1 MSDLLLKTN
10 GRGEEDYDVI
20 SESRLVG
27 HIFKPTAA
35 PVETPWMWAFVH
47 SRPEDR
53 FPAPHGYAATR
64 VGDAG
69 FRKRL
74 VRVKL
79 ATAFATQLLGTGRNW
94 VARALAAGAV
104 RARKH

>member
-1 MSDLLLKTN
+1 MPDLLLTSN
-10 GRGEEDYDVI
+10 GRTETDEVDYDVT
-20 SESRLVG
+20 SDGRLVG

-64 VGDAG
+64 EEAMQ
-69 FRKRL
+69 
-74 VRVKL
+74 
-79 ATAFATQLLGTGRNW
+79 AFASVWYGLRLLPRLLPNSVLRGKTRRDG
-94 VARALAAGAV
+94 ARYPS
-104 RARKH
+104 